1 MRGIQN
7 FFAAVAVVGSVV
19 WTTHSF
25 GADAELDALN
35 LEAAPP
41 ATEQTKPAQ
50 ARVYGQVA
58 AGVAENRYGQGRERP
73 TRVSLDAHYAT
84 RLTPAWKA
92 LISDRIDQIHPP
104 TRGADSVINTLREA
118 YATWQ
123 DSAQELTF
131 DVGRVNLRTG
141 PAYGFNPT
149 DFFRAGSVRA
159 SVSTDP
165 IALRDSRM
173 GTVAVRAQKLWLGG
187 SATAVY
193 APKLGNQRSNSG
205 LSLDLGSTN
214 DTRRGMLT
222 MSQQFSN
229 GFEAQW
235 LAYKSAGKAVQWGA
249 SATYLV
255 TDAAVAF
262 VEGSTGRERS
272 IASRAWAGGAG
283 PEQRTNRFAGGFT
296 LSLPG
301 AMSVTTEVQHNG
313 AALDSKSWGQ
323 AFGLGGAERLGAYLL
338 SADQAQDLA
347 ARKAILLYLTKKGFV
362 FSQVDATFLIRMNTQ
377 DRSKLTWLELRTALT
392 QFEFALQLQQN
403 DGGASSEYGLIPTRR
418 SAQAVLTYRF

>member
-7 FFAAVAVVGSVV
+7 LFAVGMVAGSVV
-19 WTTHSF
+19 WTTQAF

-50 ARVYGQVA
+50 ARVYGQMA

-73 TRVSLDAHYAT
+73 TRVSLDVYYAT
-84 RLTPAWKA
+84 RLTPAWRA
-92 LISDRIDQIHPP
+92 FISDRVDQIHPP
-104 TRGADSVINTLREA
+104 ARGTDSVVNTLREA

-131 DVGRVNLRTG
+131 DMGRVNLRTG

-173 GTVAVRAQKLWLGG
+173 GTVAVRAQKSWLGG
-187 SATAVY
+187 SIAAVF
-193 APKLGNQRSNSG
+193 APKLSNQRSNSG

-229 GFEAQW
+229 GIEAQW
-235 LAYKSAGKAVQWGA
+235 LAYKSAGNAVQWGG
-249 SATYLV
+249 SATFLV
-255 TDAAVAF
+255 TDATVAF

-272 IASRAWAGGAG
+272 IASRAWAGGAR
-283 PEQRTNRFAGGFT
+283 PVQRTNRFAGGFT

-313 AALDSKSWGQ
+313 AALDSKSWVQ

-347 ARKAILLYLTKKGFV
+347 ARKAVLLYLTKKGFV

-377 DRSKLTWLELRTALT
+377 DHSKLTWFELRTALR
-392 QFEFALQLQQN
+392 QVEFALQLQQN
-403 DGGASSEYGLIPTRR
+403 DGGAGSEYGLIPTRR

>member
-1 MRGIQN
+1 M
-7 FFAAVAVVGSVV
+7 VGSVV

-92 LISDRIDQIHPP
+92 LISDRIDQIHP
-104 TRGADSVINTLREA
+104 TARGADSVINTLREA

-187 SATAVY
+187 SAAAVF

-214 DTRRGMLT
+214 DARRGMLT
-222 MSQQFSN
+222 VSQQFSN

-262 VEGSTGRERS
+262 VEGSTGRERP

-347 ARKAILLYLTKKGFV
+347 ARKAVLLYLTKKGFV